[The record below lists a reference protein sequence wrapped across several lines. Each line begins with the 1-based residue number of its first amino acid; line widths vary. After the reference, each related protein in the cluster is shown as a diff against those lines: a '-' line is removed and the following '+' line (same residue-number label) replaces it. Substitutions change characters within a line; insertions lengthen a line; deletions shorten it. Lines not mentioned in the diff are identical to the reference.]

1 MLLGRVIKEKNTGS
15 VNTASVDLERMLMS
29 ALLCTAQRMQRML
42 LSALHDFV
50 VCFAPPKKFVVC
62 SAPPRVCCCLLCM
75 MLLSALHRPK
85 DAEPHNIP
93 PPGRGKRG
101 A

>member
-1 MLLGRVIKEKNTGS
+1 
-15 VNTASVDLERMLMS
+15 
-29 ALLCTAQRMQRML
+29 
-42 LSALHDFV
+42 
-50 VCFAPPKKFVVC
+50 VVC